1 MKPLAVKPMLAT
13 MTRDIQALGMK
24 QPLMIG
30 IHTGGAWF
38 ASHLHQTLELES
50 ALGLLDISFYRDDF
64 SRIGLNP
71 KVKSS
76 DLPESVEGREVLLID
91 DVLHTGRTI
100 RAAMNEIFSYG
111 RPSLIRLAVALER
124 PGRELPVAADVVAD
138 SIALAPNQQAK
149 LTEQNGSMAFEIQ
162 TSEIIQPATETSQ

>member
-1 MKPLAVKPMLAT
+1 MKPLAVTPMLTT
-13 MTRDIQALGMK
+13 MTRDIQALGMN

-38 ASHLHQTLELES
+38 ARYLHQALELDS

-64 SRIGLNP
+64 SRVGLNP

-138 SIALAPNQQAK
+138 SIALTRGQQAK
-149 LTEQNGSMAFEIQ
+149 LREQDGRMVFEIQ
-162 TSEIIQPATETSQ
+162 TGEIITGSPEASQ